1 MRVKRKMETN
11 CVKSECKLN
20 LGCAGRPL
28 SGYINIDLDTLDVIK
43 SRYPSEQI
51 PDGVEIYQYD
61 IFNLP
66 FPDASV
72 TEVRADS
79 LLEHLSFLEE
89 PILFYEVK
97 RVLKP
102 GGIFIFSVPDFEETV
117 RLWLE
122 AKDDWRDFFR
132 NDPQAIAEQ
141 HWFGQYSYSTESRWG
156 YLTASIYGPQNAEG
170 QFHKNCYTVPK
181 ISAILRHLDLEEVE
195 ISNYRWKGDRNLM
208 IMVKARKKTEQ

>member
-1 MRVKRKMETN
+1 MPIN
-11 CVKSECKLN
+11 DANDALKLN

-28 SGYINIDLDTLDVIK
+28 PGYINIDLDTLDEIK
-43 SRYPSEQI
+43 ARYPSENF
-51 PDGVEIYQYD
+51 PEGVEIYQYD

-66 FPDASV
+66 FSDASV
-72 TEVRADS
+72 SEIRADS

-89 PILFYEVK
+89 PKLFYEVK

-117 RLWLE
+117 RLWLN
-122 AKDDWRDFFR
+122 AKDEWKDFFR
-132 NDPQAIAEQ
+132 NDPEAIAQQ

-156 YLTASIYGPQNAEG
+156 YLTASIFGPQNAEG

-181 ISAILRHLDLEEVE
+181 IRAILRRLDLEEIE

-208 IMVKARKKTEQ
+208 ILVKAKKKAEK